1 MQGLSCPVVEFR
13 TGMLLPGHLIFIPLA
28 SRHGRRGPTSSEV
41 SVVSLLRR
49 MFIVL
54 TAEML
59 KEGDVACSDGKVI
72 WSCVVFSRQ
81 VK

>member
-1 MQGLSCPVVEFR
+1 MQGLSCPVAEFR
-13 TGMLLPGHLIFIPLA
+13 TGMLLPGHLVFIPLA
-28 SRHGRRGPTSSEV
+28 FQHGRRGPTSSEV

-59 KEGDVACSDGKVI
+59 KEARMERRFGAVGCSV
-72 WSCVVFSRQ
+72 SR
-81 VK
+81 